1 MASGGNIKNLTDK
14 GMVLYDF
21 VDAAYQYLKTFKVHL
36 VSKMTSRKTSIVA
49 GKKVLRKD
57 RS

>member
-1 MASGGNIKNLTDK
+1 MKLNIKNLTDK

-49 GKKVLRKD
+49 GKKVFRKD